1 MTALV
6 LTVKNIVLP
15 GFPGYFEF
23 LDRPFV
29 ANKHWMVTTF
39 LAGIL
44 ALAIVVYMVAL
55 YVTFGL
61 GFQIQSAGTLLKE
74 TQDTVLQLEVTVRGK
89 EADLAKGNQKFLES
103 MEKIAKIRYLQPK
116 SVVISSVSVQ
126 P

>member
-1 MTALV
+1 
-6 LTVKNIVLP
+6 
-15 GFPGYFEF
+15 
-23 LDRPFV
+23 
-29 ANKHWMVTTF
+29 MVTTF